1 MMRAV
6 LPLLSLLLLPLPL
19 LAAPAHQHGQGRV
32 SVVVDGPALVIELEL
47 PQDALVGFERPPR
60 TAAEQQAAAA
70 ALARL
75 KDGASLFAPDAAA
88 QCQLVQAQVQAPVLE
103 QRGPAV
109 GGHADADA
117 SYEFRCA
124 EPAKLRQLE
133 QRLFE
138 HFRRLERLRVQVV
151 GPRGQRQLT
160 LQRPARTVP
169 RTP

>member
-1 MMRAV
+1 MHRRAPADV
-6 LPLLSLLLLPLPL
+6 AAMLGQPAVGGFAADGVQLRQKAPVRLR
-19 LAAPAHQHGQGRV
+19 LAAGAELGQLLFRV
-32 SVVVDGPALVIELEL
+32 
-47 PQDALVGFERPPR
+47 
-60 TAAEQQAAAA
+60 
-70 ALARL
+70 
-75 KDGASLFAPDAAA
+75 
-88 QCQLVQAQVQAPVLE
+88 QLVQAQVQAPVLE

-124 EPAKLRQLE
+124 EPAKLRQVE

-138 HFRRLERLRVQVV
+138 HFRRLERLQVQLV

-169 RTP
+169 LMP